1 MKITLYSLQGRVI
14 LLEKQTSFKGTIVSI
29 TMSMVHFFFTF
40 TSQKVCTLMQYAS
53 LFSRQLSEISIL
65 SLISLVKSTESTANF
80 FDLIELIVFHLS
92 DFFAFPRQ
100 MEFLWYILFLTG
112 LQSQTFFLW
121 FWLCSFLRCDIL
133 FWFCSFY
140 NNIRLKVKKVPFQ
153 KKL

>member
-1 MKITLYSLQGRVI
+1 MKITLYSLQGRFI

-80 FDLIELIVFHLS
+80 WFDRAYCFPPVGL
-92 DFFAFPRQ
+92 FAFPRQ

-140 NNIRLKVKKVPFQ
+140 ITFV
-153 KKL
+153 